1 MNNVKL
7 IAWYFVRTVFRGK
20 VILPVFTVWLA
31 LIIYA
36 AVTGYATYIS
46 QNELRTNYQKKARE
60 SWEANPDKHPHRM
73 AHFGSFAFRIKHPL
87 SMFESGM
94 ESYTG
99 NAVYLEAHK
108 QNTINFSEASF
119 STGLLRFGEISL
131 AMLVQIVLPLILFF
145 LGFNAVAQHRENGTL
160 KMLLSQGAGFKEI
173 VWGNSIGLFLTG
185 VAFLLPVLVSML
197 WVVSIRNHAA
207 ANPCLFIRCIVIGCS
222 AVIFLWIIS
231 VVAICISTTSNNGA
245 AALLKLLGIWLMLAI
260 VLPKTVQAIGS
271 YVHPAPARIQ
281 FETAVEAAILKLGDS
296 HNPNDAHFKKL
307 KDSVLTAN
315 KVDSIQQLP
324 FNYSGFIMMEGER
337 MSAMLYNE
345 HLQKLYNIYD
355 KQNNISYDAAFID
368 PFLSFKN
375 IAMAFSGTDFTA
387 YRHFQQQV
395 EAYRYQLAQTMNGL
409 QMKFISNK
417 KLSSTDK
424 PYSIERTHWTAF
436 PDFHY
441 QYQDISVIARQQWIA
456 LAAMAS
462 WLLLSLFFIYYT
474 SGKAKAI

>member
-1 MNNVKL
+1 MQNEQL
-7 IAWYFVRTVFRGK
+7 IAWHFLRTVCKGK
-20 VILPVFTVWLA
+20 VIFPVLTVWLA

-36 AVTGYATYIS
+36 AVTGYATYTG
-46 QNELRTNYQKKARE
+46 QNALRTSYQKKARE
-60 SWEANPDKHPHRM
+60 SWDANPDKHPHRM

-108 QNTINFSEASF
+108 QNAVNFSEAGF

-160 KMLLSQGAGFKEI
+160 KMLLSQGASFKQI
-173 VWGNSIGLFLTG
+173 VWGNSAGLFIIGL
-185 VAFLLPVLVSML
+185 AFLLPVLISML
-197 WVVSIRNHAA
+197 LVTGIQDHAA
-207 ANPCLFIRCIVIGCS
+207 ANPGLLLRCTVMGCS
-222 AVIFLWIIS
+222 AVVFVWIIS
-231 VVAICISTTSNNGA
+231 VVAICISTASHSSA

-260 VLPKTVQAIGS
+260 VLPKTLQAIGS
-271 YVHPAPARIQ
+271 YVYPAPARIQ
-281 FETAVEAAILKLGDS
+281 FETAVEKDLLKLGDS
-296 HNPNDAHFKKL
+296 HNPNDAHFKKI
-307 KDSVLTAN
+307 KDSVLKAN
-315 KVDSIQQLP
+315 NADSIQQLP

-337 MSAMLYNE
+337 MSALLYNE
-345 HLQKLYNIYD
+345 HLQQLYNLYD
-355 KQNNISYDAAFID
+355 QQNNVSYKAAFID
-368 PFLSFKN
+368 PFISFKN

-387 YRHFQQQV
+387 YRHFQQQA

-409 QMKFISNK
+409 QMKYISNK

-424 PYSIERTHWTAF
+424 PYSIEKAHWTTF
-436 PDFHY
+436 PDFQYRY
-441 QYQDISVIARQQWIA
+441 QGISAIARQQWTA
-456 LAAMAS
+456 LAALAS

-474 SGKAKAI
+474 SAKAKAI